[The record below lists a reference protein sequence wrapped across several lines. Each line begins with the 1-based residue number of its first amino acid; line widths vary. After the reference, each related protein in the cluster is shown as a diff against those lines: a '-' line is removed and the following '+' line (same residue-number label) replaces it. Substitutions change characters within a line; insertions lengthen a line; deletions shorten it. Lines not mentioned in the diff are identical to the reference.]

1 MKGMI
6 EIPVSNG
13 ELLDK
18 ISILEIKVMMGINEA
33 QKELDLLKTK
43 SKKIYYNTITEGLYK
58 SLKAINS
65 HLWLIEDSKRAFET
79 DENFGKHFIEAARA
93 VYILNDERAR
103 LKKLINKY
111 THSKITEYKSHK
123 I

>member
-33 QKELDLLKTK
+33 QKELDLLKAYGNGLAFIL
-43 SKKIYYNTITEGLYK
+43 SQNLKIQ
-58 SLKAINS
+58 
-65 HLWLIEDSKRAFET
+65 F
-79 DENFGKHFIEAARA
+79 DEMIIDFTF
-93 VYILNDERAR
+93 LQ
-103 LKKLINKY
+103 
-111 THSKITEYKSHK
+111 
-123 I
+123 

>member
-1 MKGMI
+1 MI

-18 ISILEIKVMMGINEA
+18 ISILEIKVSMGIVEA
-33 QKELDLLKTK
+33 QKELDLLKRK
-43 SKKIYYNTITEGLYK
+43 SKKIYLNIITEGLYK
-58 SLKAINS
+58 SLKTINS
-65 HLWLIEDSKRAFET
+65 HLWLIEDTKRSHET

-111 THSKITEYKSHK
+111 THSEISEYKSHK